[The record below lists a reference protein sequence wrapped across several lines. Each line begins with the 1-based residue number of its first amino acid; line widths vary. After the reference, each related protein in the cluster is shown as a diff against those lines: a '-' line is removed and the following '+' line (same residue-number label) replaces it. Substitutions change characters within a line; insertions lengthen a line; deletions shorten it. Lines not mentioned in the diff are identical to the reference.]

1 MQKETVYKLKAKLK
15 RGKITLVSDLCR
27 GTKVKFELKP
37 YYGYFTEE
45 VIQMLKRL
53 VIKFYSLVLR

>member
-15 RGKITLVSDLCR
+15 REKITLVSDLYR
-27 GTKVKFELKP
+27 GTKVKLELKP

-53 VIKFYSLVLR
+53 VINFYSLVLR

>member
-15 RGKITLVSDLCR
+15 REKITLVSDLYR

-37 YYGYFTEE
+37 YYGYFIEE
-45 VIQMLKRL
+45 VIKMLKRP
-53 VIKFYSLVLR
+53 VVKFYSLVLR

>member
-15 RGKITLVSDLCR
+15 REKITLVSDLYR
-27 GTKVKFELKP
+27 GTKVKLELEP

-53 VIKFYSLVLR
+53 VINFYSLVLR